1 MPKYQ
6 IKERNK
12 NMELIHFIADNSDTN
27 YNCIMSTMDNRVK
40 LNLGDNKIDEALVL
54 QGFNILNENNFFVQ
68 GDYSAYKYIYYRD
81 GSEFTLT
88 KDENDKYVEP
98 GTPTPDPV
106 YKPTVE
112 EKEAQKK
119 AELES
124 AKESKIAELNNVC
137 AKKIEEGIEYNNKK
151 YSYTVQD
158 QSNMLNAMNLAKETG
173 MEIPYHADGESC
185 SLYNYDTLASI
196 YMMEQMNITTNQTY
210 FNQIKLYV
218 LSNSDTNDI
227 DKVKEIKY
235 GDELTGEYLAKYNEI
250 MEQSNKVMQK
260 LISLEYTNSEKE
272 TV

>member
-1 MPKYQ
+1 
-6 IKERNK
+6 
-12 NMELIHFIADNSDTN
+12 MELIHFIVDATDTN
-27 YNCIMSTMDNRVK
+27 YNCIMSTMDNRAK
-40 LNLGDNKIDEALVL
+40 LDLGDNKIDESLVS
-54 QGFNILNENNFFVQ
+54 QGFNILNENNLFIQ
-68 GDYSAYKYIYYRD
+68 GNYSAYKYIYYRD
-81 GSEFTLT
+81 GSEIILT

-98 GTPTPDPV
+98 VIPTPDPV
-106 YKPTVE
+106 PEPTEE

-119 AELES
+119 AELEA
-124 AKESKIAELNNVC
+124 AKESKIAELNTAC
-137 AKKIEEGIEYNNKK
+137 AKMIEEGIEYNNKK

-210 FNQIKLYV
+210 FNQMKLYV
-218 LSNSDTNDI
+218 SSITSIDDI

-235 GDELTGEYLAKYNEI
+235 GDDLTGEYLAKYNEI
-250 MEQSNKVMQK
+250 IEQSNKVMQK
-260 LISLEYTNSEKE
+260 LISLENTDSGKE